1 MSRIESL
8 RRNQLNARLAAAGRA
23 ASRALEHLR
32 ARGIDASLIGSLK
45 SGDFGLDS
53 DIDFLVTRCP
63 ANLIYAV
70 EAELEDLMGGFQFD
84 VIYLNLVPEDQR
96 KRWLAHAR

>member
-8 RRNQLNARLAAAGRA
+8 RRDQLNARVAAASRA

-32 ARGIDASLIGSLK
+32 ACGVDASLIGSLK
-45 SGDFGLDS
+45 SGGFGPDS

-70 EAELEDLMGGFQFD
+70 EAELEDIMGGFQFD
-84 VIYLNLVPEDQR
+84 VIYLNLVPEDKR
-96 KRWLAHAR
+96 ERWLAHAR